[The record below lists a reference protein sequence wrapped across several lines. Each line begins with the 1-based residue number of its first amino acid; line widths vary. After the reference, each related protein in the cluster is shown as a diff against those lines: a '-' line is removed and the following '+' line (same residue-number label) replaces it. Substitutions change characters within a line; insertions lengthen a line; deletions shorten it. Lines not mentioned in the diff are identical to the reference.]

1 MSTRKNR
8 IIIVSVLIAIAIG
21 IGVLIGSLA
30 GYLSLRSDPK
40 TVSESMSSMLSSDL
54 NLSQIPSSVEE
65 ESSTIA
71 MSSVPPV
78 SSNPASSKKPPVS
91 SSAASSKGTSSH
103 PLTDLSKLYPDL
115 YVQPKEIIE
124 HQKGDKVAYLTFD
137 DGPSVLTPKV
147 LDILKQN
154 DIKATFFV
162 VGRSDPQSKNIMKD
176 IVDQG
181 HTIAMHTYTH
191 DYEKIYASPTAFLD
205 DMSKVSDLIEE
216 ATGVKPELLRFAG
229 GSVNSYNKAIARQLA
244 NDLTR
249 RGYTYYDWN
258 VSAGDAE
265 RGATKQSIYQDTI
278 NQTVQFEKAV
288 ILFHDSGKKHD
299 TVEELPKIIQEL
311 KSKGYRFDKLDSSV
325 KPIQFKLPAQ

>member
-8 IIIVSVLIAIAIG
+8 IIIVSILLAIAIG

-30 GYLSLRSDPK
+30 GYLSLRSEPK
-40 TVSESMSSMLSSDL
+40 TVSESLSSMLSSDP
-54 NLSQIPSSVEE
+54 NLSQISSSVEE

-71 MSSVPPV
+71 ISSVPPV
-78 SSNPASSKKPPVS
+78 SSNPVSSKKPPVS
-91 SSAASSKGTSSH
+91 SSKGASSH

-137 DGPSVLTPKV
+137 DGPSALTPKV
-147 LDILKQN
+147 LQILKEN

-278 NQTVQFEKAV
+278 SQTVQFEKAV
-288 ILFHDSGKKHD
+288 ILFHDSGQKHD

-311 KSKGYRFDKLDSSV
+311 KNKGYRFDKLDSSV